1 MRTVSRSMQFV
12 FFYKLYNCNIFLD
25 DLTLETTNQNES
37 NESTQHFI
45 ELVPMEITDSSGK
58 YLIVLS

>member
-1 MRTVSRSMQFV
+1 MQLL

-25 DLTLETTNQNES
+25 DLPLETTNQNES

-45 ELVPMEITDSSGK
+45 ELVPMETTDCSGK
-58 YLIVLS
+58 